1 MISVFG
7 FGPDTDKSKVENET
21 LQFRA
26 RARENFGNPS
36 YVDGGSYVCAASCAL
51 STDFASVFQIA
62 EAAGEVDAATTAD
75 EP

>member
-36 YVDGGSYVCAASCAL
+36 YVDGGSYVL
-51 STDFASVFQIA
+51 RPLVLWLPTLRVFFR
-62 EAAGEVDAATTAD
+62 
-75 EP
+75 